1 MSQFWNNHDE
11 FQHDAD
17 LFTKDIGSRQFFN
30 AIEQELPPVFTR
42 QTASKAIG
50 GLIFVK
56 TFSNLDRLCQGPPVK
71 VQMGSR
77 VGYERVTFMQWLKTR
92 IRSL

>member
-1 MSQFWNNHDE
+1 MSQFWSNHNE
-11 FQHDAD
+11 FRHDTD
-17 LFTKDIGSRQFFN
+17 LFNKDIGSRQFFN

-42 QTASKAIG
+42 QTASKSVG
-50 GLIFVK
+50 GLISAK
-56 TFSNLDRLCQGPPVK
+56 TFSNLDSLSQGPPVK

-77 VGYERVTFMQWLKTR
+77 VGYERDTFMQWLKAR